1 MKFNEFFPPMLLHE
15 VEESFDS
22 PDFLYELKFD
32 GIRATIHVGPSTFTI
47 FNRRG
52 NEITHSYPELKNI
65 QKLVKENTIFD
76 GEIVLLEKG
85 KPSFAKLQERSHLK
99 EQKKIEYYA
108 KNHPVCFIAFDL
120 LYQEKD
126 LTKNPLLER
135 KKVLNKIPDNDY
147 FVKSLYVLKEGN
159 KLFQKVKEKDLEGI
173 VAKKIDS
180 TYEIGI
186 RTKDWIKIKNIKQE
200 TFYVGGYQEE
210 ENKPMVRLFLGEYQ
224 KNNFTF
230 VGKVMVGKKSKFYKK
245 LIEAERKR
253 TSPFWNFKEPK
264 IKYIIPTLT
273 CEVAYLERTEN
284 NHLRQPVFKK

>member
-1 MKFNEFFPPMLLHE
+1 MKFGNFFAPMLLHE

-22 PDFLYELKFD
+22 SDFLYELKFD
-32 GIRATIHVGPSTFTI
+32 GIRATIHVGPNDFYI

-52 NEITHSYPELKNI
+52 KDITNAYPELKEI
-65 QKLVKENTIFD
+65 QKLVKVNTIFD
-76 GEIVLLEKG
+76 GEIVLFEKN
-85 KPSFAKLQERSHLK
+85 KPSFSKLQERSHLK
-99 EQKKIEYYA
+99 EKNKINYFA

-120 LYQEKD
+120 LYQETD
-126 LTKNPLLER
+126 LTKKTLIER
-135 KKVLNKIPDNDY
+135 KKILDKMPDNDY
-147 FVKSLYVLKEGN
+147 FVKSLYILKEGN

-173 VAKKIDS
+173 VAKKQDS

-186 RTKDWIKIKNIKQE
+186 RTKDWIKIKNWKQE

-210 ENKPMVRLFLGEYQ
+210 DTKPMVRLFLGEY
-224 KNNFTF
+224 KGDNLCF

-245 LIEAERKR
+245 LIESERKR
-253 TSPFWNFKEPK
+253 VSPFWNFKEPR
-264 IKYIIPTLT
+264 IKYILPKIT